1 MLEAHGMAV
10 EMKKQDNHT
19 LYLTIKIYGD
29 IAYDDFREM
38 EQQLEQTLATMD
50 RPRIKALVD
59 MIDFGGWEARAFWED
74 IRFTRKHG
82 DEFSKLAIV
91 GVEFKEKLMARV
103 VDWFLLS
110 SQVEYF
116 EHLDEARAWLE
127 QDEG

>member
-29 IAYDDFREM
+29 IAYDDFRAM

-82 DEFSKLAIV
+82 DEFGKLAIV

-103 VDWFLLS
+103 ADWFLLS

-116 EHLDEARAWLE
+116 EHLDQARAWLE